1 MDKINLQNK
10 RVLITGGNG
19 YLGKNLIKQLVTYK
33 ADVFSIDIQ
42 DKCFLNGINYFQ
54 TDIRDS
60 NKLKEIIQKINPE
73 YIYHLAA
80 SLDRSRDFEITKE
93 IFDINVNGTINLLNA
108 LTDVEY
114 ENLIFTSTSEI
125 YGGNNVKSPFK
136 EDGDFIPASPYSLSK
151 YAAEMTIKTFSE
163 LKNKNYTVLRLFNF
177 YGNDMPKSF
186 FIPQLIEKLNNNE
199 KFDMTKGEQLRD
211 YLYINDVIQSL
222 LLSTKKEAQK
232 EVFNVCSG
240 KAKSIKKIALEF
252 KKKLNSKSTI
262 NFGAIPYRDNE
273 VWEMVGSNDKINK
286 KLGFKVINDLMEIL
300 INDS

>member
-1 MDKINLQNK
+1 MDKVNLQNK

-19 YLGKNLIKQLVTYK
+19 YLGRNLVKQLVTYK

-108 LTDVEY
+108 LADVEY

-125 YGGNNVKSPFK
+125 YGGKNAKSPFK
-136 EDGDFIPASPYSLSK
+136 EDCDFIPASPYSLSK
-151 YAAEMTIKTFSE
+151 YAAEMSIKTFSE
-163 LKNKNYTVLRLFNF
+163 LKNKNYIILRLFNF
-177 YGNDMPKSF
+177 YGKGMPNSF
-186 FIPQLIEKLNNNE
+186 FLTQLKEKIIKGE
-199 KFDMTKGEQLRD
+199 DFDMTEGEQKRD
-211 YLYINDVIQSL
+211 FIHINDVRDALI
-222 LLSTKKEAQK
+222 LSTNENINN
-232 EVFNVCSG
+232 EVLNISTGSG
-240 KAKSIKKIALEF
+240 KSIKDIAIQL
-252 KKKLNSKSTI
+252 KKDLNSNIKI
-262 NFGAIPYRDNE
+262 NFGALPYRENE
-273 VWEMVGSNDKINK
+273 IWEMVGDNTKAKKI
-286 KLGFKVINDLMEIL
+286 LGFHPTTKLKDF
-300 INDS
+300 